1 MYIAPIGL
9 KISNKMKV
17 LFCSPYLQEEGI
29 HKGGIN
35 IWANNILTYYQSLSD
50 AQIEITPISF
60 DRKHFINAST
70 GVIKRAYLG
79 VKELSVAVA
88 EVKREL
94 KRQRYDVV
102 HICTSASM
110 SLVKDLK
117 LLRLAKRYGAKSVI
131 HLHFGRTPE
140 LVKRNN
146 WEWKLL
152 KKVIKKT
159 DLVVS
164 MDMFTYKVLSE
175 LNYNNV
181 MYCPNP
187 LSKAIMNQIDKD
199 KGLVQRQRNK
209 LLFVGHVLP
218 TKGVY
223 ELVEACKRIEDVELH
238 IVGKAEPQIIADL
251 QNIASYQ
258 SRGSWLYLRGEISH
272 DDVLR
277 ELMSATLFVFPSY
290 TEGFP
295 NVILEAMAC
304 KCPIASSGVGAIPIM
319 LDVDNDPCGI
329 CYPPQS
335 VESVYNAI
343 ITLLNNYNLREEY
356 ANKAYQRVYR
366 EYAIQEVWD
375 KLANIWKRV

>member
-140 LVKRNN
+140 LVKHNN

-187 LSKAIMNQIDKD
+187 LSKAIMNQIDKE

-209 LLFVGHVLP
+209 LLFVGHVFKTCHSNNGDLGNP
-218 TKGVY
+218 IGRKDQID
-223 ELVEACKRIEDVELH
+223 K
-238 IVGKAEPQIIADL
+238 KA
-251 QNIASYQ
+251 
-258 SRGSWLYLRGEISH
+258 GSSL
-272 DDVLR
+272 
-277 ELMSATLFVFPSY
+277 
-290 TEGFP
+290 
-295 NVILEAMAC
+295 
-304 KCPIASSGVGAIPIM
+304 
-319 LDVDNDPCGI
+319 
-329 CYPPQS
+329 
-335 VESVYNAI
+335 
-343 ITLLNNYNLREEY
+343 
-356 ANKAYQRVYR
+356 
-366 EYAIQEVWD
+366 
-375 KLANIWKRV
+375 